1 MHLLFLQLHS
11 VSCAVAAVAAAAAA
25 AAAVAANTMVFLTVL
40 EVFGTRDSGG
50 AAAACRGVW

>member
-25 AAAVAANTMVFLTVL
+25 AANTMIFLTVL

-50 AAAACRGVW
+50 AAAAGRGVW